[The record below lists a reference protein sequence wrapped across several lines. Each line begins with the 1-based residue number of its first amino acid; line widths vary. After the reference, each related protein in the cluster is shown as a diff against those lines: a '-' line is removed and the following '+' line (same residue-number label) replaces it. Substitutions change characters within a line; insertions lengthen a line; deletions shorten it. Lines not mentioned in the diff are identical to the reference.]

1 MLDFGAQCL
10 KVVGGGIGAQRFLD
24 LGRACFQDLAG
35 VFEVCRRGDGWTLLD
50 GLDGLGQACCLR
62 FEALQ
67 AGIEALL
74 VGLVVHRLV
83 AEGNEDTEADQ
94 PEPHQALHHHG
105 GR

>member
-1 MLDFGAQCL
+1 MAD
-10 KVVGGGIGAQRFLD
+10 
-24 LGRACFQDLAG
+24 
-35 VFEVCRRGDGWTLLD
+35 VFEIRRRCDGRTLLD

-83 AEGNEDTEADQ
+83 TQGNEDTEADQ